1 MKKNLLAPLLTFFGV
16 LITIVAPIIWNWY
29 TSQSSLTLVKL
40 SEVRLIEK
48 KTSID
53 GLEILLNGKQINN
66 LTKLSLKLKN
76 TGEKPI
82 TEEEIIEPIE
92 ILFNDIRILDSSL
105 DKTMPENI
113 TATITNEKNKISII
127 FKLLNPDDE
136 LYFSVLADTNKINF
150 TTKARVK
157 NVKQINII
165 SIEDEN
171 LIKNNISWIV
181 YVVGF
186 FSILFFII
194 GIEAIFNEVPKGKH
208 QTKILKS
215 DSNPIKAG
223 LNKDDY
229 FHYIENDLR
238 FLTEEK
244 QDDLKNLLS
253 NNSISPNDVED
264 VTNKIIE
271 KIDAENS
278 LGAMIFIL
286 LISGYGIWY
295 TINNSINF

>member
-1 MKKNLLAPLLTFFGV
+1 MKKNLVAPLLAFIGV
-16 LITIVAPIIWNWY
+16 LITIIVPIIWNWY
-29 TSQSSLTLVKL
+29 TSQSSLSLVKI

-53 GLEILLNGKQINN
+53 GLKILLNDKQINN

-82 TEEEIIEPIE
+82 TELEIIEPIE

-113 TATITNEKNKISII
+113 TATISNENNKISIL

-136 LYFSVLADTNKINF
+136 LYFSVLADTNKIDF

-165 SIEDEN
+165 SLENEN
-171 LIKNNISWIV
+171 LIKDNISWMV
-181 YVVGF
+181 YLVGF
-186 FSILFFII
+186 FSILFFGI
-194 GIEAIFNEVPKGKH
+194 GIEAIFNEIPKGRY
-208 QTKILKS
+208 QTKVLMS
-215 DSNPIKAG
+215 DQNPIKPG
-223 LNKDDY
+223 LKKDDY
-229 FHYIENDLR
+229 FHYIENDLK

-244 QDDLKNLLS
+244 QLELKSLLE
-253 NNSISPNDVED
+253 NNSISPNDIEKI
-264 VTNKIIE
+264 TNQIIE

-278 LGAMIFIL
+278 LGGMIIIL
-286 LISGYGIWY
+286 LIAGYGIWY
-295 TINNSINF
+295 TFRSTINF